1 MKNTCKDK
9 KKTLMG
15 IITAVE
21 WDEDDNVVA
30 IAISTP
36 EEEEYRIED
45 NPLGAELLDLIYESV
60 KVTGSVIENELGNKS
75 IRVDS
80 YTLVDDEQYDDEFE

>member
-1 MKNTCKDK
+1 MENICKDK
-9 KKTLMG
+9 KMTLMG

-36 EEEEYRIED
+36 EEKEYRIED
-45 NPLGAELLDLIYESV
+45 NPLGAELLELIYESV
-60 KVTGSVIENELGNKS
+60 KVTGTVIENEFGNKS
-75 IRVDS
+75 IWVDS

>member
-1 MKNTCKDK
+1 MKNICQGK
-9 KKTLMG
+9 KVTLMG

-21 WDEDDNVVA
+21 WDEDDNVIA

-45 NPLGAELLDLIYESV
+45 NQLGTELLEMIYESV
-60 KVTGSVIENELGNKS
+60 KVTGTVNEDGFGNKF
-75 IRVDS
+75 ICVDS
-80 YTLVDDEQYDDEFE
+80 YDLVEDQYDDEF

>member
-1 MKNTCKDK
+1 MKNSIKNK
-9 KKTLMG
+9 KMTLMG

-30 IAISTP
+30 IALSTP

-45 NPLGAELLDLIYESV
+45 NPVGAELLDLIYESV
-60 KVTGSVIENELGNKS
+60 KVTGSINENEFGNKS

-80 YTLVDDEQYDDEFE
+80 YKLVDEEQYGDEFE

>member
-1 MKNTCKDK
+1 MKNICQGK
-9 KKTLMG
+9 KMTLMG

-30 IAISTP
+30 IALSTQ

-45 NPLGAELLDLIYESV
+45 NPVGAELLKLIYESV
-60 KVTGSVIENELGNKS
+60 KVSGSIIEKEFGNKS

-80 YTLVDDEQYDDEFE
+80 YKLVNDERYDDEFE